1 MDFIREESPE
11 ARVDELLSR
20 MTLAEKI
27 GQMSQVN
34 LDAPDLHRAV
44 REGRVGA
51 VLNMVDVEVINH
63 LQKLATEESRL
74 GIPLLFARDVIHG
87 FKTTFPI
94 PLGQA
99 ASWNP
104 GLLKEAARIAALEAA
119 SAGINWTF
127 APMIDITRDPR
138 WGRIAESLG
147 EDPYLCKTLAAAMIH
162 GFQGEDLAEPGS
174 IAACAKHFAGY
185 GASES
190 GRDYNTVNLPEI
202 ELRNVYLPPFEAAVE
217 AGVAS
222 FMTAFS
228 ELNGVPATA
237 NGFLLK
243 QVLRQEWGFRGVVVS
258 DWDSIPQMTTHGLTA
273 GDREAALAAASAGVD
288 MEMASSTYA
297 RHLETLVGEGRISEP
312 DIDAMVRG
320 ILRLKLRLGLFDNPC
335 TDPADFPPIANTAHL
350 ETARRVAVQSCVLL
364 KNDRQILPLS
374 AKRPGTIAV
383 IGPMADQAREQL
395 GTWVFDGDP
404 QYTQTCLQALR
415 AQLGERGRILFGKGL
430 EHSRS
435 KSHAGFAEAVQI
447 AEQSDVVILF
457 AGEEAILSGEAHCRA
472 NIDLPGH
479 QEALIDAV
487 ANTGKPIVLVIMAG
501 RPLTIGSVIDKV
513 DAVLYAWHPG
523 TMGGPAI
530 AELLFGKEV
539 PSGKLPVTFP
549 RMVGQIPIYYASK
562 NTGKPAHPDTFM
574 HMDDIPVDTP
584 QTSTGM
590 SAMHLDAGFTPLFP
604 FGHGLSY
611 TTFRYEDINADAA
624 TIGYGDTVRISAAV
638 TNDGDFTA
646 EEVVQ
651 LYVRDLVGNVTRPV
665 RELKGFKRIRLRPG
679 QRETVSFELHTDDL
693 AFYNR
698 EMKFGAEP
706 GSFHAWIGGNSN
718 AGLKTEFAI
727 SGHLNQ

>member
-1 MDFIREESPE
+1 MDFILAESLE
-11 ARVDELLSR
+11 TRVGELLSR
-20 MTLAEKI
+20 MTVSEKI
-27 GQMSQVN
+27 GQMSQRN
-34 LDAPDLHRAV
+34 CDSPDLHQAI
-44 REGRVGA
+44 REGRVGS
-51 VLNMVDVEVINH
+51 VLNLVDVNAINH
-63 LQKLATEESRL
+63 LQKLATGESRL
-74 GIPLLFARDVIHG
+74 GIPLLVARDVIHG

-104 GLLKEAARIAALEAA
+104 GLLREAARIAALEAA

-147 EDPYLCKTLAAAMIH
+147 EDPHLCETLAAAMIQ
-162 GFQGEDLAEPGS
+162 GFQGEDLAAPGS

-202 ELRNVYLPPFEAAVE
+202 ELRNVYLPPFDAAVD
-217 AGVAS
+217 AGVTT

-243 QVLRQEWGFRGVVVS
+243 QVLRKEWGFRGVVVS
-258 DWDSIPQMTTHGLTA
+258 DWDSIPQMTTHGLTN
-273 GDREAALAAASAGVD
+273 GDREAAFEAANAGVN

-297 RHLETLVGEGRISEP
+297 AHLESLVNEGRIAEA
-312 DIDAMVRG
+312 DIDAMVAD
-320 ILRLKLRLGLFDNPC
+320 ILRLKFRLGLFENPY
-335 TDPADFPPIANTAHL
+335 TDPADFPAIANREHL
-350 ETARRVAVQSCVLL
+350 EAARRAAVESCVLL
-364 KNDRQILPLS
+364 KNDHRLLPLS
-374 AKRPGTIAV
+374 LERPGAIAV
-383 IGPMADQAREQL
+383 IGPLADEAREQL

-404 QYTQTCLQALR
+404 QYTQTGLQALQ
-415 AQLGERGRILFGKGL
+415 ALLGERAAIRFSKGL

-435 KSHAGFAEAVQI
+435 TGHQGFADAVRN
-447 AEQSDVVILF
+447 AEQSDVVIMF

-472 NIDLPGH
+472 DIGLPGH
-479 QEALIDAV
+479 QEALIDAI
-487 ANTGKPIVLVIMAG
+487 AATGKPIVLVIMAG
-501 RPLTIGSVIDKV
+501 RPLTIESVLGKV

-530 AELLFGKEV
+530 ADLLFGRAA

-549 RMVGQIPIYYASK
+549 RMVGQVPIYYARK
-562 NTGKPAHPDTFM
+562 NTGKPATPETFT
-574 HMDDIPVDTP
+574 HMDEIPVNTA

-590 SAMHLDAGFTPLFP
+590 TSMHLDAGFTPLFP
-604 FGHGLSY
+604 FGYGLSY
-611 TTFRYEDINADAA
+611 SSFRYDNISVSDAA
-624 TIGYGDTVRISAAV
+624 IRIGDTIRISAEV
-638 TNDGDFTA
+638 TNDGGFTA

-651 LYVRDLVGNVTRPV
+651 LYVRDLVGSVTRPV
-665 RELKGFKRIRLRPG
+665 RQLKGFEKIRLEPG
-679 QRETVSFELHTDDL
+679 QRQTVSFQLHTDDL

-698 EMKFGAEP
+698 EMNFGPEP
-706 GSFHAWIGGNSN
+706 GMFYAWIGGDSD
-718 AGLKTEFAI
+718 AGLRTEFAI
-727 SGHLNQ
+727 SGRLDQ